1 MPSLLP
7 WGGRGSTVYTA
18 QGHHPQGT
26 GGEIKRHR
34 CRPKLAQQQTAAGI
48 ETGCLQ
54 KLRKQTLL
62 LNILMLG
69 DFIPANVYEYLFILM
84 NNVSFLILV
93 NSSRGDYHAF
103 VLFIEN

>member
-1 MPSLLP
+1 
-7 WGGRGSTVYTA
+7 
-18 QGHHPQGT
+18 
-26 GGEIKRHR
+26 
-34 CRPKLAQQQTAAGI
+34 
-48 ETGCLQ
+48 
-54 KLRKQTLL
+54 
-62 LNILMLG
+62 MLG